1 MATNTFYSD
10 NTTNTYADALQAVG
24 LAEVLY
30 GWLAL
35 LGRRATPIRINDC
48 GSYYRIELPSSLSE
62 EDVAAATHPFHC
74 GRGKRLVTAKH
85 KKKAQE
91 AGKEEPWGYD
101 YDTEKVKRDDY
112 VARLKKLIPAD
123 RARYNRNQNADEFA
137 EIKGME
143 PDPDLVLYVAINHFK
158 IADTYNKLCD
168 RWRGES
174 LDDFRANLALL
185 FQTFAS
191 HPNALPNKPDNVDAE
206 TSLQIVNPASGKGNN
221 ATKASGLSIGG
232 IDSFWLS
239 EYLKFVGYFTIATP
253 LLVREGK
260 DRKTYVLHPV
270 QVELS
275 ALRSVMADFRA
286 TFFRATAVKLDIL
299 ASLRFTRTL
308 VEHISREIS
317 ARAASASAPVFFGI
331 RPRVTDIA
339 QGFDVTFYK
348 DMGSAYATM
357 NLATIN
363 LPDWL
368 QPIATVQDAEAILA
382 LLTEHIQVITSIKSV
397 KGDEG
402 SDEIELL
409 GRYRDFLSGHDVERF
424 FDFAALYG
432 DYLLAKRHRNQW
444 AGQLSTD
451 GMEQLMAQTPG
462 DKNLAQI
469 IKTPGFRAIAKA
481 IRRATV
487 TAQYFAAQQNSY
499 PYEVRYGLGHELL
512 RSAAYP
518 QDFIGALGVFV
529 QAYTAENARIEERI
543 SKKSLPDS
551 PMLHRPAIRETD
563 LDQVVALVDTFGS
576 EVICKMLVAYGYARD
591 ARPQSGETPPPDSD
605 AAETDDETDA

>member
-1 MATNTFYSD
+1 MPTNTFYSD
-10 NTTNTYADALQAVG
+10 NTTNTFADALQAVG
-24 LAEVLY
+24 LAEILY
-30 GWLAL
+30 SWLSSL
-35 LGRRATPIRINDC
+35 ERRVTPIRINDC
-48 GSYYRIELPSSLSE
+48 GGYYRIELPSPFSE
-62 EDVAAATHPFHC
+62 EDAVVTGRFRT
-74 GRGKRLVTAKH
+74 GRGDRLVTAKH

-101 YDTEKVKRDDY
+101 YDRRKETRDIY
-112 VARLKKLIPAD
+112 VARLKKLTAAD
-123 RARYNRNQNADEFA
+123 RIRYNKNPNADEFA
-137 EIKGME
+137 EIKGLE

-168 RWRGES
+168 RWQGES

-206 TSLQIVNPASGKGNN
+206 TALQIVNPASGKGNN

-239 EYLKFVGYFTIATP
+239 EYLKFVGYFTIAAP
-253 LLVREGK
+253 LLVRESK

-368 QPIATVQDAEAILA
+368 RPIATAQDAETTQA
-382 LLTEHIQVITSIKSV
+382 LLTEHTQLITGIKSV

-424 FDFAALYG
+424 LDFAARYG

-444 AGQLSTD
+444 AGQFSTD
-451 GMEQLMAQTPG
+451 GMEQLMAQAQD
-462 DKNLAQI
+462 DKNLTRI
-469 IKTPGFRAIAKA
+469 VKNPGFRAIAKA
-481 IRRATV
+481 IRNATV
-487 TAQYFAAQQNSY
+487 TAQYFTRQRSDY
-499 PYEVRYGLGHELL
+499 PYEVRFGLGQDLL

-518 QDFIGALGVFV
+518 SEFSGTVGTFL
-529 QAYTAENARIEERI
+529 QAYSAENDRIENRYA
-543 SKKSLPDS
+543 KLPHMS
-551 PMLHRPAIRETD
+551 ESQKFHRPATSDAD
-563 LDQVVALVDTFGS
+563 LDQIIALVDSYGS
-576 EVICKMLVAYGYARD
+576 EVVCKLLVAYGYSREARE
-591 ARPQSGETPPPDSD
+591 QSGETPPPDSD
-605 AAETDDETDA
+605 AAGIDDESDA